1 MFKKYKRVK
10 CFSDLGTRGK
20 FWVAVEGQ
28 VVGENV
34 AQVIVYLATFP
45 FPLSSCLRVRC

>member
-1 MFKKYKRVK
+1 MFKNMRVK
-10 CFSDLGTRGK
+10 CFSDLGTREK

-34 AQVIVYLATFP
+34 AQVVVYLANFP
-45 FPLSSCLRVRC
+45 HPLPSYLKVRC

>member
-1 MFKKYKRVK
+1 MKR
-10 CFSDLGTRGK
+10 FSDLGTREK

-34 AQVIVYLATFP
+34 AQVVVYLATFP
-45 FPLSSCLRVRC
+45 RPLLSCLKVRC